1 MEITI
6 ILRVLDII
14 IALMMIA
21 IIFKASEIA
30 GKLIEKEK
38 LENNRKVFD
47 FENIEKKYK
56 YSKGDILP
64 IEYFIKGYDNLALQ
78 YELST
83 EKRFELEYLIRPKKE
98 KTAWVCTTE
107 DIYRLIAEKSYE
119 DYIISPVLKVIV

>member
-6 ILRVLDII
+6 ILRVLDIVTT
-14 IALMMIA
+14 LMMIA
-21 IIFKASEIA
+21 VIFKISEIA

-38 LENNRKVFD
+38 LEKNRKVFD

-78 YELST
+78 YELSA
-83 EKRFELEYLIRPKKE
+83 EKRFELEYLIRSKKE
-98 KTAWVCTTE
+98 RTAWVCTAE
-107 DIYRLIAEKSYE
+107 DMYRLIAEKPDG
-119 DYIISPVLKVIV
+119 DYVISPVLKVIV